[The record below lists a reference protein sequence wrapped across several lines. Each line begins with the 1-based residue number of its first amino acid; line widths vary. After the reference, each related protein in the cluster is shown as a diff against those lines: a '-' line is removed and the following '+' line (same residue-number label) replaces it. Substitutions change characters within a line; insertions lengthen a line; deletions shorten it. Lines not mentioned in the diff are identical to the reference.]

1 MKQFNQSPFPGMD
14 PYLEGP
20 AQWSDF
26 HSTFIHA
33 LREAIGDLLP
43 EPYFACV
50 TELVM
55 MVTPELPSRRS
66 VEPDVL
72 VGRDRYAIGTPGGSE
87 SQTAVLEPLTL
98 ENIELL
104 DPYTEPFI
112 EILRLPDFEPV
123 TVVELFSP
131 TNKYGEG
138 RGAYADKRNR
148 LLRTPVNLFEI
159 DLIRAGPR
167 LRLSRPVP
175 DDDYLCYISR
185 ANHRPACE
193 VYSWSIRQ
201 QLPVLPV
208 PLRAPDADIHV
219 DLAEAFRVAF
229 SRGKYGRFIDYSQS
243 PPPPAFDERDSE
255 WVRQIVS

>member
-1 MKQFNQSPFPGMD
+1 MD

-20 AQWSDF
+20 SQWSDF

-43 EPYFACV
+43 EPYFARV

-55 MVTPELPSRRS
+55 MVTPELPARRS
-66 VEPDVL
+66 VEPDL
-72 VGRDRYAIGTPGGSE
+72 FVGRGRYASEITGGSE
-87 SQTAVLEPLTL
+87 SQTAVLEPLML

-123 TVVELFSP
+123 TIVELFSP
-131 TNKYGEG
+131 TNKYGDG
-138 RGAYADKRNR
+138 RGAYADTCNR
-148 LLRTPVNLFEI
+148 LLRTPVNLFEL

-185 ANHRPACE
+185 GNHRPACE
-193 VYSWSIRQ
+193 VYNWSIRQ
-201 QLPVLPV
+201 KLPALPV
-208 PLRAPDADIHV
+208 PLKDPDPDIRV
-219 DLAEAFRVAF
+219 DLAQAFKVAF
-229 SRGKYGRFIDYSQS
+229 SRGKYGRFIDYTQS
-243 PPPPAFDERDSE
+243 PRLPAFDEADSE
-255 WVRQIVS
+255 WVR